1 VNARALIFDLDGTLL
16 DTLDDIAF
24 SMNAALKSFG
34 APQQPV
40 QEYKRF
46 VGQGLDVLAWRVLP
60 EDRRDDETVKQ
71 CVGAMRAVY
80 AGRWAHSTRPYHGI
94 IEMLGS
100 LKRRAIP
107 MAVFSNKAH
116 DFTVRIVTHFFG
128 TETFYSILGGGK
140 FPFKPDPA
148 GALFLAGE
156 LKVSPKDILYIGDS
170 DIDMHTATN
179 AGMYPVGVTWGFR
192 SRQELMENGA
202 LVLIDR
208 PEELITLIDHF
219 SRLPSGAHLDMAN
232 TAYSVS
238 DVSRQTGER

>member
-40 QEYKRF
+40 HEYKRF

-60 EDRRDDETVKQ
+60 EDRRDDVTVKQ
-71 CVGAMRAVY
+71 CVAAMRAVY
-80 AGRWAHSTRPYHGI
+80 AGRWAHSTRQYPGI
-94 IEMLGS
+94 GGMLEN

-116 DFTVRIVTHFFG
+116 DFTVRIVSHFFG
-128 TETFYSILGGGK
+128 PDTFKAILGGGK

-156 LKVSPKDILYIGDS
+156 LKVSPENILYIGDS
-170 DIDMHTATN
+170 DIDMHTATK

-192 SRQELMENGA
+192 SRQELIDNGA
-202 LVLIDR
+202 KVLIDN
-208 PEELITLIDHF
+208 PSALIDLTD
-219 SRLPSGAHLDMAN
+219 RLIPK
-232 TAYSVS
+232 TS
-238 DVSRQTGER
+238 D

>member
-1 VNARALIFDLDGTLL
+1 VNVRALIFDLDGTLL

-24 SMNAALKSFG
+24 CMNAALKSFG

-71 CVGAMRAVY
+71 CVSAMRAVY
-80 AGRWAHSTRPYHGI
+80 VDRWAHSTRPYPGI
-94 IEMLGS
+94 VALLEALK
-100 LKRRAIP
+100 KRRLP

-116 DFTVRIVTHFFG
+116 DFTVRIVSHFFG
-128 TETFYSILGGGK
+128 PETFYSILGGGK

-156 LKVSPKDILYIGDS
+156 LKVSPEDILYIGDS
-170 DIDMHTATN
+170 DIDMKTATN

-192 SRQELMENGA
+192 SRQELHDNGA
-202 LVLIDR
+202 LVLIDK
-208 PEELITLIDHF
+208 PEELIDLIN
-219 SRLPSGAHLDMAN
+219 RLIPKPS
-232 TAYSVS
+232 
-238 DVSRQTGER
+238 E

>member
-24 SMNAALKSFG
+24 SMNAALKGFG

-40 QEYKRF
+40 HEYKRL
-46 VGQGLDVLAWRVLP
+46 VGQGLDILAWRVLP
-60 EDRRDDETVKQ
+60 EDRRDDATVKQ
-71 CVGAMRAVY
+71 CVAAMRAIY
-80 AGRWAHSTRPYHGI
+80 AGRWAHSTRPYPGI
-94 IEMLGS
+94 GGMLEN

-116 DFTVRIVTHFFG
+116 DFTVRIVSHFFG
-128 TETFYSILGGGK
+128 PDMFKAILGGGK

-156 LKVSPKDILYIGDS
+156 LKVSPENILYVGDS

-192 SRQELMENGA
+192 SRQELLDNGA
-202 LVLIDR
+202 KVLIDN
-208 PEELITLIDHF
+208 PSVLIDLTD
-219 SRLPSGAHLDMAN
+219 RLIPK
-232 TAYSVS
+232 TS
-238 DVSRQTGER
+238 D